1 MQVQVLAKKITTF
14 FIQQPLLYILLLWV
28 SVIAITS
35 PNFNRPLSKHH
46 EFNPSL
52 VLICIENW
60 QSIGGPKHTN
70 LTPLINYQNNA
81 DKLPGFSTDK
91 QNQFVNVS
99 FGNLWYLA
107 PYYFHQ
113 LFQLKPTAA
122 SLQVYNLL
130 LLFISLL
137 LVNRISQ
144 IITTAT
150 QQPTLQLLIPLL
162 YATSPVVAW
171 FCTNGYVHE
180 VAVLPFYFSALLLLH
195 NMFSKPLITATKL
208 LLLSTLVF
216 LGTLNDWLF
225 TPFCAVT
232 SLYSIYLFIKT
243 KKVTWLGIVLACSIG
258 FVAAVGTIL
267 YCYSLQMG
275 WQQLVN
281 VSVNRW
287 QERGLTTSISALEI
301 VKLLGRNYLMN
312 YAGLLLILIFISN
325 KKIRLP
331 IMQFLE
337 NKNLSFFLTV
347 SFCVGVIHQLV
358 FIQFS
363 YVHDYSVLKLALPL
377 SILASLIIVQFKQ
390 KIRFVIFSCVFISSI
405 ATYYYIN
412 RPGQFAQNGDQ
423 YSYLQ
428 TLGKDISQTVT
439 NDEILVIKD
448 LVMMPQ
454 LMYYTKRNYLSF
466 ENEASCKIYMAK
478 YGFKKACIITLNNW
492 KIQSVSRI
500 QL

>member
-1 MQVQVLAKKITTF
+1 MQVQVLTKKISNF
-14 FIQQPLLYILLLWV
+14 FIQRHLLYILLLWV
-28 SVIAITS
+28 SVIVIIS

-60 QSIGGPKHTN
+60 QAIGGPQHTN
-70 LTPLINYQNNA
+70 FAPLINYQNNA

-91 QNQFVNVS
+91 YNQFVNVS

-113 LFQLKPTAA
+113 LFHLKPTAA
-122 SLQVYNLL
+122 SLQIYNLL

-144 IITTAT
+144 VISTAT
-150 QQPTLQLLIPLL
+150 KQPSLQLLIPFI
-162 YATSPVVAW
+162 YATTPVVAW

-195 NMFSKPLITATKL
+195 NIFCKPSLSIKKLIV
-208 LLLSTLVF
+208 LSILVF

-225 TPFCAVT
+225 APLCAVV
-232 SLYSIYLFIKT
+232 SLYAIYLSIKT
-243 KKVTWLGIVLACSIG
+243 KKANWLLIILACSVG
-258 FVAAVGTIL
+258 FLAAIATIL

-312 YAGLLLILIFISN
+312 YAGLLLVLIGICS
-325 KKIRLP
+325 KKIRQSVTQSL
-331 IMQFLE
+331 Q
-337 NKNLSFFLTV
+337 NKSLSFFLIV
-347 SFCVGVIHQLV
+347 SCCVGILHQLI
-358 FIQFS
+358 FLQFS
-363 YVHDYSVLKLALPL
+363 YIHDYSVLKLALPL
-377 SILASLIIVQFKQ
+377 SIFTSLIIVQFKQ
-390 KIRFVIFSCVFISSI
+390 KIRFVIVSCVLISSI
-405 ATYYYIN
+405 ATHYYIN
-412 RPGQFAQNGDQ
+412 RPGQFAQNGDK

-428 TLGKDISQTVT
+428 TLSIDIRKVVA

-454 LMYYTKRNYLSF
+454 IMYYTKRNYLTF
-466 ENEASCKIYMAK
+466 ENEASC
-478 YGFKKACIITLNNW
+478 KKACIITLNNW
-492 KIQSVSRI
+492 KIQSVSHI